1 MSRSTHSPPENWLLF
16 KEIECNRKQS
26 EVSSKIM
33 FLKSADN
40 SAFYT
45 EKVDTSQNKIFKN
58 DEHLCSSFLGT
69 SNTCIGWKA

>member
-16 KEIECNRKQS
+16 KEIDVTENNQ

-40 SAFYT
+40 SAFYR
-45 EKVDTSQNKIFKN
+45 EKVDTSQNKILKMSTVFVFSGYK
-58 DEHLCSSFLGT
+58 
-69 SNTCIGWKA
+69 